1 MRTFDLS
8 PLFRHSIGFDRMQ
21 RLLDAAV
28 RMDDASVSY
37 PPYNIAVTGEDAYR
51 ITMAVAGFAPEDIEI
66 TSQENTLVVAGKAK
80 RDDAEKTYLHRG
92 IAGRSFERRF
102 ELADHVKVVGANL
115 KNGLLDIDVKRELP
129 EAMRPKKIAIAG
141 AAKTTIE
148 SQQAA

>member
-1 MRTFDLS
+1 MRTFELS
-8 PLFRHSIGFDRMQ
+8 PLFRHSIGVDRMQ

-148 SQQAA
+148 SQAA